1 MGISVGVKGAH
12 GSLKG
17 RLVQL
22 VPSRLGSVENVRL
35 VQIACAIPIKL
46 VELLL
51 SLHKVAMQADKLIH
65 PNLATV
71 VSVIQPDQVAANR
84 QAKVQVAECKGTLQL
99 VHGDLA

>member
-1 MGISVGVKGAH
+1 MH
-12 GSLKG
+12 T
-17 RLVQL
+17 
-22 VPSRLGSVENVRL
+22 SRLGSVENVRL

-71 VSVIQPDQVAANR
+71 VSVIQPAYSPP
-84 QAKVQVAECKGTLQL
+84 
-99 VHGDLA
+99 